1 MAPWDTI
8 WAGRSR
14 PTNNQQEI
22 SSFMAG
28 KIRQYFRDKKDDVQD
43 YAGGS
48 GVIGKLVLVLLVVY
62 LLVAMVLGIYWS
74 SEPDTFSVRDY
85 TRTLASDMG
94 REPVTGFATTATM
107 IKIAETLLDKP
118 GGYISND
125 IFPPGLWMDNMP
137 NWEFGVLVQLRDL
150 SRAMRKDISRSQ
162 SQSAEDTDLII
173 AEPQFHFDSGSWA
186 IPSTEREYR
195 RGINALKRYLNRLS
209 DPAQADA
216 QFFARADNLNNWLA
230 DLETRLG
237 SLSRTLSESVGKA
250 SVSDAVANLNPDD
263 PLAEET
269 GGEDVKTS
277 WTKLDDVFYEA
288 RGSAWAL
295 LHIFRAVEVDFRK
308 VLQDKN
314 AMASVKQIII
324 ELEGT
329 QASMWSPVI
338 LNGSGF
344 GVLANHSLTMA
355 AYLSRANAAISD
367 MRDLL
372 SRG

>member
-1 MAPWDTI
+1 MP
-8 WAGRSR
+8 
-14 PTNNQQEI
+14 
-22 SSFMAG
+22 G
-28 KIRQYFRDKKDDVQD
+28 KIREYFRDKKDDVQD
-43 YAGGS
+43 YTGGS
-48 GVIGKLVLVLLVVY
+48 GVIGKLVVALLVVY
-62 LLVAMVLGIYWS
+62 LLITMVLGIYWS
-74 SEPDTFSVRDY
+74 SEPDTFSVRDH
-85 TRTLASDMG
+85 TRTLASTMDRG
-94 REPVTGFATTATM
+94 PVTGFATTATM
-107 IKIAETLLDKP
+107 IRIAETLLDKP

-125 IFPPGLWMDNMP
+125 IAPPGLWMDNMP
-137 NWEFGVLVQLRDL
+137 NWEYGVLVQLRDL

-162 SQSAEDTDLII
+162 SQSAEDPDLTI
-173 AEPQFHFDSGSWA
+173 AEPQFHFDSESWA
-186 IPSTEREYR
+186 IPSTENEYR

-277 WTKLDDVFYEA
+277 WTKIDDVFYEA

>member
-1 MAPWDTI
+1 MP
-8 WAGRSR
+8 
-14 PTNNQQEI
+14 
-22 SSFMAG
+22 G

-43 YAGGS
+43 YTGGS
-48 GVIGKLVLVLLVVY
+48 GVIGKLVVALLVVY
-62 LLVAMVLGIYWS
+62 LLITMVLGIYWS
-74 SEPDTFSVRDY
+74 SEPDTFSVRDH
-85 TRTLASDMG
+85 TRTLASTMD

-107 IKIAETLLDKP
+107 IRIAETLLDKP

-125 IFPPGLWMDNMP
+125 IAPPGLWMDNMP
-137 NWEFGVLVQLRDL
+137 NWEYGVLVQLRDL

-162 SQSAEDTDLII
+162 SQSAEDPDLTI
-173 AEPQFHFDSGSWA
+173 AEPQFHFDSESWA
-186 IPSTEREYR
+186 IPSTENEYR

-277 WTKLDDVFYEA
+277 WTKIDDVFYEA

-329 QASMWSPVI
+329 
-338 LNGSGF
+338 
-344 GVLANHSLTMA
+344 
-355 AYLSRANAAISD
+355 
-367 MRDLL
+367 
-372 SRG
+372 

>member
-1 MAPWDTI
+1 MP
-8 WAGRSR
+8 
-14 PTNNQQEI
+14 
-22 SSFMAG
+22 G
-28 KIRQYFRDKKDDVQD
+28 KIRQYFKDKKEDVQD
-43 YAGGS
+43 YTGGS
-48 GVIGKLVLVLLVVY
+48 GVIGKFILALLVVY
-62 LLVAMVLGIYWS
+62 LLITIVLGVIWS
-74 SEPDTFSVRDY
+74 SEPDSFSVREH
-85 TRTLASDMG
+85 TRTLASSMD
-94 REPVTGFATTATM
+94 REPVAGFATTATM
-107 IKIAETLLDKP
+107 IRLAETLLDKP

-137 NWEFGVLVQLRDL
+137 NWEYGVLVQLRDL
-150 SRAMRKDISRSQ
+150 SRSLRKDISRSQ
-162 SQSAEDTDLII
+162 SQSAEDPDLII
-173 AEPQFHFDSGSWA
+173 AEPQLHFDSESWA
-186 IPSTEREYR
+186 IPSTENEYR

-209 DPAQADA
+209 DPEQSNA

-250 SVSDAVANLNPDD
+250 SVSESLSNMEDGD
-263 PLAEET
+263 PLSEAIS
-269 GGEDVKTS
+269 GEDVKTD
-277 WTKLDDVFYEA
+277 WTKIDDVFYEA
-288 RGSAWAL
+288 RGTAWAL
-295 LHIFRAVEVDFRK
+295 LHIFRAMEVDFRK

-314 AMASVKQIII
+314 AMASVQQIII

-329 QASMWSPVI
+329 QESMWSPVI

-344 GVLANHSLTMA
+344 GLLANHSLTMA

>member
-1 MAPWDTI
+1 MP
-8 WAGRSR
+8 
-14 PTNNQQEI
+14 
-22 SSFMAG
+22 G

-43 YAGGS
+43 YTGGS
-48 GVIGKLVLVLLVVY
+48 GVIGKLVVALLVVY
-62 LLVAMVLGIYWS
+62 LLITMVLGIYWS
-74 SEPDTFSVRDY
+74 SEPDTFSVRDH
-85 TRTLASDMG
+85 TRTLASTMD

-107 IKIAETLLDKP
+107 IRIAETLLDKP

-125 IFPPGLWMDNMP
+125 IAPPGLWMDNMP
-137 NWEFGVLVQLRDL
+137 NWEYGVLVQLRDL

-162 SQSAEDTDLII
+162 SQSAEDPDLTI
-173 AEPQFHFDSGSWA
+173 AEPQFHFDSESWA
-186 IPSTEREYR
+186 IPSTENEYR

-250 SVSDAVANLNPDD
+250 SVSAAVANLNPDD

-277 WTKLDDVFYEA
+277 WTKIDDVFYEA